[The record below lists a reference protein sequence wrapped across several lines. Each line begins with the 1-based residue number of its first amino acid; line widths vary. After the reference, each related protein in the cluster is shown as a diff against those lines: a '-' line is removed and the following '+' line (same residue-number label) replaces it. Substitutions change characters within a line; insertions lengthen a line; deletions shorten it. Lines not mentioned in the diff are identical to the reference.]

1 MPRRHE
7 PGAPEPPK
15 GLRRCFENEHPGAVT
30 TQGDVRIL
38 NGTLTGFF
46 CSVRCPGDIILRVYD
61 LARELRNTERTFIGG
76 FQTPLEKEFLDLLLR
91 GSARVVV
98 CPARSIE
105 NMRIPQEWRPAIRT
119 GRLLILSSFNRTHR
133 RATAAL
139 AAQRND
145 LLAVLATDV
154 FIPYAAP
161 GGRTEALARK
171 LSAAGKPVVTVD
183 SPSNANL
190 FTLGARRHPACE
202 RQASLG

>member
-1 MPRRHE
+1 MVPRRYE
-7 PGAPEPPK
+7 PGAPETPK
-15 GLRRCFENEHPGAVT
+15 VLQRCFESGHPGPVT
-30 TQGDVRIL
+30 AHGDVRIL
-38 NGTLTGFF
+38 DGALTGFF

-105 NMRIPQEWRPAIRT
+105 HMRVPQEWRSPVCV
-119 GRLLILSSFNRTHR
+119 GRLLILSSFHRTHR

-145 LLAVLATDV
+145 LLAFLATDV

-161 GGRTEALARK
+161 EGRTEALARK
-171 LSAAGKPVVTVD
+171 LAAAGKPVVTVD

-190 FTLGARRHPACE
+190 LTLGARRHPA
-202 RQASLG
+202 